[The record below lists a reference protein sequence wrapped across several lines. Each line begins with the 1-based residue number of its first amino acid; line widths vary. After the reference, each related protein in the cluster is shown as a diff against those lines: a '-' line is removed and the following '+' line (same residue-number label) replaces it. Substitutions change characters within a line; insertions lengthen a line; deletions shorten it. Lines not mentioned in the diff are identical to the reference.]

1 MMIRSFALTTLPLT
15 VALLVGCDSSSSG
28 GSAPAGSGE
37 AKEGLPLLTKT
48 SQCNA
53 VIELLNGHD
62 TKLEA
67 AMDKDGEAGLKEQ
80 AAVLKATGD
89 ALKKINLT
97 DDTLKKQ
104 VATLAEKLAEDAK
117 LVEEMAPLE
126 KELDGASDDK
136 VEPLAQKIEEI
147 GKKADVVREAIDKL
161 DDEIAKGCE

>member
-1 MMIRSFALTTLPLT
+1 MIRLDSLLALPLSL
-15 VALLVGCDSSSSG
+15 ALLAACDSSSTG
-28 GSAPAGSGE
+28 GAATASSGE

-80 AAVLKATGD
+80 AAVLKATGE

-104 VATLAEKLAEDAK
+104 VASLADKLAEDAK

-136 VEPLAQKIEEI
+136 VEPLAKKIEEI
-147 GKKADVVREAIDKL
+147 GKKADAVREAIDKL
-161 DDEIAKGCE
+161 DDEISKGCE